1 MFNLDSEFLLIPPS
15 SVQFKLQSLPSPIPY
30 FHLHVFYRQTLS
42 PQKTSKLF
50 SFSLLQHIKQ
60 FKNFIPYYCEKQICN
75 KSSRLV
81 CSTFFLWSNSI
92 QFLGFCPP
100 LPPCGCVIWKTVQ
113 FIYVHINFVSP
124 HSHLFMY
131 YLVGFSFQKIS
142 LFLNSGNQSFQALPQ
157 Q

>member
-1 MFNLDSEFLLIPPS
+1 MFNLDSEFLLIPPNP
-15 SVQFKLQSLPSPIPY
+15 VQFKLASLPSPIPY

-60 FKNFIPYYCEKQICN
+60 FKNFIPYHCEKQISN

-92 QFLGFCPP
+92 QSSLDFVPPRPRVAVLFGRQFSSFMFTLTLFPPILIYLCILLLGSVFRR
-100 LPPCGCVIWKTVQ
+100 
-113 FIYVHINFVSP
+113 
-124 HSHLFMY
+124 
-131 YLVGFSFQKIS
+131 S
-142 LFLNSGNQSFQALPQ
+142 LYF
-157 Q
+157 